1 MQKGGALTVDSSK
14 LAAALADPTKDVTA
28 LFTQTTTDNTGI
40 AVRFNTL
47 LNDFLGVDGLISSRT
62 DGISASIKSVQ
73 KRTDGMNRRLEQ
85 IEKRYRMQF
94 TALDTLVSSMQK
106 TSSFLT
112 QQLANLP
119 STSSR

>member
-1 MQKGGALTVDSSK
+1 

-28 LFTQTTTDNTGI
+28 LFTQTTTDNTGV
-40 AVRFNTL
+40 AVRLNTL
-47 LNDFLGVDGLISSRT
+47 LTGFLGTDGLISSRT
-62 DGISASIKSVQ
+62 DGISASIKSVN
-73 KRTDGMNRRLEQ
+73 KRTLDMNRRLTN
-85 IEKRYRMQF
+85 IETRYRAQF

-119 STSSR
+119 STK